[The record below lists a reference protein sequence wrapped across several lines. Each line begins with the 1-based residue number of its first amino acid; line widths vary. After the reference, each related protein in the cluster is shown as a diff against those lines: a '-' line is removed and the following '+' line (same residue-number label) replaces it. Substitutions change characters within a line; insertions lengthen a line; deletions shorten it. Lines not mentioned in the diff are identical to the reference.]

1 MIILRDMMQ
10 AGPFSGGGSTG
21 AGRTLVP
28 AMTTVGYNGR
38 RGDGTLPSQGW
49 TQFSGATFTP
59 VAQTDGHGGYYLN
72 IVKSGTTPW
81 EIKQPASESPAD
93 LIRFGGRLFCRFR
106 LDGALVEGRY
116 AFAFYVKI
124 APSDIP
130 PGVTLASDGSDNT
143 FPTLM
148 NFAVSTKGGKIILS
162 QHRGSKSGP
171 LAEIADWGAF
181 DNNWHTLELIYPGNN
196 SVMITPVLDGI
207 TRTPVSMSYSSEN
220 GPQDTIHLTGITG
233 GTVYTVDVAGFEGQI
248 YRDSGEYT
256 LAPVDNGSS
265 YFFPAG
271 YHKGRIVIPDTA
283 FPQGFSVQVLAE
295 NASVTLHTGSHT
307 VLLQPQGAS
316 EGYPVDAVVSA
327 SVRLVQSGADGKTW
341 VIA

>member
-1 MIILRDMMQ
+1 MSIRQEGI
-10 AGPFSGGGSTG
+10 SGTFTG
-21 AGRTLVP
+21 ASGEAGKNKIP

-72 IVKSGTTPW
+72 IVKNGTSAW
-81 EIKQPASESPAD
+81 ELKQTASIHPED
-93 LIRFGGRLFCRFR
+93 LITHGGRLFCRFR
-106 LDGALVEGRY
+106 LAGAVAEGRY
-116 AFAFYVKI
+116 AFAFYVKTD
-124 APSDIP
+124 PSVIP
-130 PGVTLASDGSDNT
+130 AGVELTNDGSNSMN
-143 FPTLM
+143 PMLM
-148 NFAVSTKGGKIILS
+148 NFAVSTRGGKIILS

-196 SVMITPVLDGI
+196 SVMVTPVLDG
-207 TRTPVSMSYSSEN
+207 RVKPPVSLSYSSAIV
-220 GPQDTIHLTGITG
+220 PQDTVYLTGITG

-283 FPQGFSVQVLAE
+283 FPQGFSVQVLAK